1 MADSVTPTTVGRII
15 TARRIDAVSI
25 VFPFLPVS
33 CAINGTIT
41 TSPKNP
47 YTIDGIPAIRLI
59 PDLQMP

>member
-1 MADSVTPTTVGRII
+1 MNWETERRDDVVVRTGADVQ
-15 TARRIDAVSI
+15 IDGDWDIYHGATK
-25 VFPFLPVS
+25 L
-33 CAINGTIT
+33 NGTIT